1 MVVRGHPSLSLTRQ
15 CRLLSIGRSSLYD
28 RPKGESAET
37 LALMRRIDALFLKY
51 PFYGARQMVRHL
63 RREGVRI
70 GRRRAARLMR
80 LLGLQAVYRAPR
92 TSAPHLGHR
101 VYPYLLRGLAI
112 ERPNHVWCADIT
124 YIPVRRGFLYL
135 VAIMDWAS
143 RCVLAWRLSNT
154 LDAGFCVEALDEA
167 LARHG
172 TPQIFNTDQG
182 SQFTGFAFTARLRE
196 AGIRISMDGRGR
208 CMDNIFIER
217 LWRSLKYEA
226 VYLHEIADGFAA
238 RRVIGQWI
246 GFYNTE
252 RPHSALGGRTPAEAY
267 RGDTPVDMMDKPL
280 RALTTY
286 PQAQQQQQKDR
297 SKRILAAQ
305 TSTGI
310 HLENAVSLSDKPT
323 PPPGPGA
330 KPAMTGRS
338 PAAAR
343 PRRSPAPNAAERCGI
358 SAPSLPGAANIR
370 PADRRMRRREPA
382 SCLDP
387 DSADILSANQ
397 PARPRARPHARQGPD
412 APSIFACPT
421 PKTGSRRNQLPQ
433 PDNNRHTASPA
444 RRLSPHTSHI
454 ANASAGR
461 PRLRSIGLSRLC
473 RANAILKIRAR
484 VRSRARRRPG
494 SQPSRDRLDPFP
506 RKTMP
511 KARSGRGRGL
521 HPRTPEVRTQG
532 VSVRA
537 TRKPKAWIRKSGPN
551 QNR

>member
-323 PPPGPGA
+323 PP
-330 KPAMTGRS
+330 
-338 PAAAR
+338 
-343 PRRSPAPNAAERCGI
+343 
-358 SAPSLPGAANIR
+358 
-370 PADRRMRRREPA
+370 
-382 SCLDP
+382 
-387 DSADILSANQ
+387 Q
-397 PARPRARPHARQGPD
+397 
-412 APSIFACPT
+412 
-421 PKTGSRRNQLPQ
+421 
-433 PDNNRHTASPA
+433 
-444 RRLSPHTSHI
+444 
-454 ANASAGR
+454 
-461 PRLRSIGLSRLC
+461 LSRY
-473 RANAILKIRAR
+473 
-484 VRSRARRRPG
+484 
-494 SQPSRDRLDPFP
+494 
-506 RKTMP
+506 
-511 KARSGRGRGL
+511 RG
-521 HPRTPEVRTQG
+521 
-532 VSVRA
+532 
-537 TRKPKAWIRKSGPN
+537 
-551 QNR
+551 